1 MSGLR
6 PRFAANWLGQPA
18 PVARRSGFTLVE
30 MLVAVGL
37 TVLMMTMVVT
47 VFGLVMDSIRDSRGS
62 IEVNDRLR
70 ATKNRLQYDLE
81 GVTAPMTP
89 PLNPAMDRGYFEYIE
104 GPIGPVISYLDA
116 ASSDNPDAPYDS
128 TSGDRDDILMFTV
141 VSKDEP
147 FVGRLPKPVGG
158 VVADHSIVQS
168 QVAEV
173 IWFLRG
179 TTLYRR
185 VLLVYSPANGLDL
198 PNMAALAGQN
208 LYQHCDISLHC
219 EGDPGSPPDFSK
231 VRLVPNTLGDLT
243 KRECRFAHQPF
254 AWPYDARFWGN
265 LSLPTLEE
273 CTSVGGG
280 FNSPLDYASST
291 PVQSTSDPNM
301 PNMRNLFAPAVGANG
316 QPFNILDAP
325 SLWSDYHSQRLDL
338 RYDPTYPYR
347 YDPWRTPHPAAE
359 QDHTTGQ
366 IVPDGFATRVG
377 EDVILTDVLSFDVKV
392 WDPGAPILD
401 ADPANPGNGV
411 ILPSDPPSLPPGGT
425 SLHPPALVTALQAGN
440 LRAVGFGAY
449 VDLNYL
455 CRLGPNGTYPTIPAY
470 DGEALRLAMTPVPPQ
485 IPQSQFHHAGDVRS
499 GLWGT
504 FPAQTFPGDINE
516 LFLSLR
522 ASVYD
527 TYSTHYES
535 DGINQSN
542 VPWNPTPNANADAG
556 TNGLDDNA
564 SGANGAVDE
573 SSAWPD
579 VTSGE
584 KETAPPYPHPIRGIQ
599 IKIRVFEPGTR
610 QVREVTLEHEFV
622 SQ

>member
-6 PRFAANWLGQPA
+6 PRVSFAWRRQPA
-18 PVARRSGFTLVE
+18 GFARRSGFTLVE

-47 VFGLVMDSIRDSRGS
+47 VFGLVMDSIRDSRGA

-81 GVTAPMTP
+81 GVTAPMAP

-104 GPIGPVISYLDA
+104 GPIGPVVSYLDA
-116 ASSDNPDAPYDS
+116 AGSDNPDAPYDS

-147 FVGRLPKPVGG
+147 FVGRFPNPTVTG
-158 VVADHSIVQS
+158 HSIVQS

-173 IWFLRG
+173 VWFLRG

-185 VLLVYSPANGLDL
+185 VLLVYSPSNGLDL

-208 LYQHCDISLHC
+208 LYQHCDISLRC

-273 CTSVGGG
+273 CSAVGGG

-291 PVQSTSDPNM
+291 PVQSKADPSRSDANP
-301 PNMRNLFAPAVGANG
+301 RSLYAPAVGANG

-325 SLWSDYHSQRLDL
+325 SAWSDYHSQRLDL
-338 RYDPTYPYR
+338 RYDPNFPYR

-425 SLHPPALVTALQAGN
+425 NLHPPAIVTALQAGN

-455 CRLGPNGTYPTIPAY
+455 CRLGPNSSTVPGYDKTAIRNAINPALPLSELP
-470 DGEALRLAMTPVPPQ
+470 DP
-485 IPQSQFHHAGDVRS
+485 QFHHAGDVRS

-504 FPAQTFPGDINE
+504 FPAQTLPADVDD
-516 LFLSLR
+516 LFRSLR

-527 TYSTHYES
+527 TYSTHYET

-564 SGANGAVDE
+564 SGVNGAVDE